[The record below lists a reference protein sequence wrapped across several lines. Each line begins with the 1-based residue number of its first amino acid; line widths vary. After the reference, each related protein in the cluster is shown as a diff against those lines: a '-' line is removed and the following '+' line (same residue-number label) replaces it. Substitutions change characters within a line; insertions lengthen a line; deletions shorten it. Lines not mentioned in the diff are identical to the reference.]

1 MVQGHLVARSGAPSS
16 VTEGSAAARG
26 SAVTSLSA
34 SHVAD
39 SEVDTTVL
47 VGHADGVLRAW
58 SREPEVRAPDAAK
71 TRVKRLS
78 FPWAGS
84 ARAPAPSVPAT
95 LASLPC
101 IGSSGET
108 GHTGAVTS
116 CAVAT
121 SKLAA
126 SGGADGAVRLW
137 SLTKPKSR
145 WEQTMSFDRAH
156 RGSVEC
162 VCAGGGQSGSHGT
175 YSSHLVFSGGVDA
188 QVCAWDPSAS
198 TPVCA
203 LRGHRGAVRVV
214 RADATRLF
222 SGSDDGS
229 VRRWDLRTNR
239 AVLVLD
245 GSADGSSATGGRSS
259 ASRITAM
266 ELGTPADPIVVTG
279 SSDGVLRVWDCRNA
293 DCPQLELPGH
303 TNSVTCLQ
311 WDFTKVLTGSLDTT
325 LRLWNL
331 QSGKCVQVLVGHS
344 GPISALHFD
353 ESTVVS
359 ASWDRTVRVWRSDQ

>member
-1 MVQGHLVARSGAPSS
+1 
-16 VTEGSAAARG
+16 
-26 SAVTSLSA
+26 
-34 SHVAD
+34 
-39 SEVDTTVL
+39 
-47 VGHADGVLRAW
+47 
-58 SREPEVRAPDAAK
+58 
-71 TRVKRLS
+71 
-78 FPWAGS
+78 
-84 ARAPAPSVPAT
+84 
-95 LASLPC
+95 
-101 IGSSGET
+101 
-108 GHTGAVTS
+108 VTS

-162 VCAGGGQSGSHGT
+162 VCAGGGQSGAHGA
-175 YSSHLVFSGGVDA
+175 YASRLVFSSGVDA
-188 QVCAWDPSAS
+188 QVCAWDPAAS

-245 GSADGSSATGGRSS
+245 CSADGSAATGDRGS

-353 ESTVVS
+353 ESTVRLFHFFCLVNSFVYSQSFLLLFLLSLRIRSSLRRGIAAS
-359 ASWDRTVRVWRSDQ
+359 ASGAPTKSRRRIRRRRVLSRTVRTNIS